1 MQHQRFAAFTLGA
14 WLMGSLFMIFVATQN
29 FQMADSLSNPGTHAA
44 LREMAG
50 KLNQRFFVDWER
62 LELILAVAFVTLA
75 WIAVQNGLLGVT
87 SLTPLAIVAVQSFLV
102 TPRMLSLS
110 AKLDNAGIAS
120 EFARLH
126 AIYGISEVIK
136 LVLLFA
142 LAAILLPGWRRRGST
157 ATAKIQLVDYADHGH
172 IDR

>member
-14 WLMGSLFMIFVATQN
+14 WIMGSLFMIFVATQN
-29 FQMADSLSNPGTHAA
+29 FQMADALSNAGTHAA
-44 LREMAG
+44 LRDMAG

-62 LELILAVAFVTLA
+62 LELFLAVAFAALA
-75 WIAVQNGLLGVT
+75 WIGVQNGVLGVI
-87 SLTPLAIVAVQSFLV
+87 SLAPLTIVGVQSFVV

-110 AKLDNAGIAS
+110 ANLGDAAVAS
-120 EFARLH
+120 QFARLH

-142 LAAILLPGWRRRGST
+142 IAAILLPGWRRRDST
-157 ATAKIQLVDYADHGH
+157 ATAKIPLVDYADHGH

>member
-1 MQHQRFAAFTLGA
+1 MQHQRFAALTLGA
-14 WLMGSLFMIFVATQN
+14 WIMGSLFMIFVATQN
-29 FQMADSLSNPGTHAA
+29 FQMADTLSTPSMHAA

-62 LELILAVAFVTLA
+62 VELVLAVGFSALTWLG
-75 WIAVQNGLLGVT
+75 IRNGLLGVI
-87 SLTPLAIVAVQSFLV
+87 SLVPLTIVAVQSFAV

-110 AKLDNAGIAS
+110 ANLDNASAAT

-126 AIYGISEVIK
+126 AMYGISEVIK

-142 LAAILLPGWRRRGST
+142 LALILLPNWRRRFST
-157 ATAKIQLVDYADHGH
+157 AVQVQPVDYAHHGH